1 MQSEPHPRKS
11 DDEYKIARIPRGP
24 SRPGYLPWRFWHIVN
39 MLIAA
44 TLLQKGVHT
53 NAWKFP
59 HYSTSSAHDLLLLP
73 LTWNSKYYAICKI
86 WGGNPAVK
94 SEDHQNKHPLLSSVS
109 FLIRLMEGPD
119 IPEAK
124 KHVLDC
130 FIPPSKGDPRHPPI
144 KKHVLGLS
152 GFFIPSTGDPRR
164 PPIKKHALGLS
175 GCFYS
180 INGGFKTSPNKET
193 CSLAVMVF
201 LSMHHQRGAQDIP
214 QRNIVMFFVPA
225 KGGPKT
231 SPRIK
236 KHVLGLSYV
245 FNPPSKGDKTS
256 KGSQFNPFPH
266 THEHRATTVW
276 PESSLGFRA
285 QAGVRLRGLVCGRE
299 GDQPRLC
306 RQKTKGCR
314 SGPADRFQ
322 G

>member
-130 FIPPSKGDPRHPPI
+130 FIPPSKGDPRHPQSRNMFLGCQVFSFHQRGTQDVPQSRNMLLGCQVVFIPSTGDSRHPPI
-144 KKHVLGLS
+144 KKHVLWLS
-152 GFFIPSTGDPRR
+152 WFFFPCT
-164 PPIKKHALGLS
+164 
-175 GCFYS
+175 
-180 INGGFKTSPNKET
+180 T
-193 CSLAVMVF
+193 
-201 LSMHHQRGAQDIP
+201 
-214 QRNIVMFFVPA
+214 

-231 SPRIK
+231 SPK
-236 KHVLGLSYV
+236 ETLSCFSFQPKGGPKH
-245 FNPPSKGDKTS
+245 PP
-256 KGSQFNPFPH
+256 
-266 THEHRATTVW
+266 E
-276 PESSLGFRA
+276 
-285 QAGVRLRGLVCGRE
+285 
-299 GDQPRLC
+299 
-306 RQKTKGCR
+306 
-314 SGPADRFQ
+314 
-322 G
+322 